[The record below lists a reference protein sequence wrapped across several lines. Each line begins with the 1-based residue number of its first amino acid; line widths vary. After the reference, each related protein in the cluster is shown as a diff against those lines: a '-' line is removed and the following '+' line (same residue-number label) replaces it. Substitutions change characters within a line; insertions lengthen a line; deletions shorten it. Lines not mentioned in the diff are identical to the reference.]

1 MDTANNNAVLV
12 ERDGAVGWITLNRAD
27 AINAINDELRTG
39 VPAALCELDA
49 DPEIRVIVL
58 RGAGPRGFCAGADL
72 RESRPRVSAI
82 ETRTQIALRVSWF
95 DAFEQVSK
103 PVIASIHG
111 FCLGGGF
118 EIALAC
124 DLRIASSDAQFA
136 LPETGLG
143 LIPGGGG
150 TQRLPRL
157 IGLGPALQLL
167 LTGERIDAHEAY
179 RQGVITR
186 LAANAEALP
195 EETRKLAQ
203 QIASKPPMATRFVK
217 EAARKGI
224 ELDLATGLRL
234 ERDLFGLLATTE
246 DAVEAATAF
255 REKRAPVFKGR

>member
-1 MDTANNNAVLV
+1 MDAANNSAVLL

-27 AINAINDELRTG
+27 TINAINDDIRYW
-39 VPAALCELDA
+39 VPAALRELDE

-58 RGAGPRGFCAGADL
+58 RGAGARGFCAGADL

-82 ETRTQIALRVSWF
+82 ETREQIAQRVSWF
-95 DAFEQVSK
+95 DAFEQVRK
-103 PVIASIHG
+103 PMIASIHG

-124 DLRIASSDAQFA
+124 DLRIAASDAQFA

-167 LTGERIDAHEAY
+167 MTGERIDAQEAY
-179 RQGVITR
+179 RCGVITR
-186 LAANAEALP
+186 LVANAEVLS

-203 QIASKPPMATRFVK
+203 QIAAKPPMATRFVK
-217 EAARKGI
+217 EAARRGI
-224 ELDLATGLRL
+224 ELDLDTGMRL

-246 DAVEAATAF
+246 DAVEAASAF